1 MPVTDFPNQGDDK
14 QVSLANSQWPLFPVG
29 EASELQRDFS
39 SIWDEGGNIRGNE
52 QFKLL
57 APMARERRGP
67 RNAAEERAVRLRE
80 AWVARHKGDFRLPGV
95 VAQIKWLS
103 IGSRGIDHMR
113 EVIRD
118 AKDKLEDKKNFTA
131 KLNTTYT
138 ETEDKKGIIK
148 SSFII
153 STDTIDRQGEIVDQD
168 GWDFSNYMK
177 NPVVLDTHRY
187 ESIDDVVGKVVGQP
201 RRKANGWVVD
211 MEFADTPKGRL
222 AQDLVANGFINTVSV
237 GFRSVQRRPEG
248 KLMRHIKMELLEISL
263 VAVPANPEALRVKA
277 VQTNRDLP
285 LAPEDYE
292 WNQPAAL
299 VRVREYASSDGSG
312 DKDTIDWSKYA
323 RAFMLVREGLE
334 EDFGGYGYP
343 YADVIDGRLYAHIR
357 PVQIIANILAG
368 GQGGGKLSPD
378 DRRKMA
384 RVVKAYYDKADLELP
399 ESVAELA
406 KGYEEQPMDKPEEEQ
421 GMIGDKPK
429 KPMGRKNVGL
439 LMELRD
445 ALLEAVAKTE
455 DIVAYYEGEDEEV
468 EDSQKP
474 YDYDDME
481 EEKVAPKGVQAPNTN
496 TKLVEGIR
504 GLLAAFDRRVN

>member
-1 MPVTDFPNQGDDK
+1 MPVTDFPNPGDDK
-14 QVSLANSQWPLFPVG
+14 AVSLANSQWPVFPVG
-29 EASELQRDFS
+29 EATELQRDFP

-67 RNAAEERAVRLRE
+67 RNAAEEEAVRLRE

-95 VAQIKWLS
+95 VAQIKWLA
-103 IGSRGIDHMR
+103 IGDRGIDHMR
-113 EVIRD
+113 EVIRE

-138 ETEDKKGIIK
+138 EAEGKKSLK
-148 SSFII
+148 ASFVI

-168 GWDFSNYMK
+168 GWEFANYMK

-201 RRKANGWVVD
+201 RRKGNGWIVD

-222 AQDLVANGFINTVSV
+222 AQELVANGFINTVSV
-237 GFRSVQRRPEG
+237 GFRSMQRRPEG
-248 KLMRHIKMELLEISL
+248 KLTRHIKMELLEVSL
-263 VAVPANPEALRVKA
+263 VAVPANPEALRVKG
-277 VQTNRDLP
+277 VQPDRDLP

-292 WNQPAAL
+292 WDQPAAL
-299 VRVREYASSDGSG
+299 VRVRDWASSDGSG
-312 DKDTIDWSKYA
+312 DKAKMEWSKYA
-323 RAFMLVREGLE
+323 RAFMLVREGME
-334 EDFGGYGYP
+334 QDFGGYGYP

-368 GQGGGKLSPD
+368 GQGGGNLSPD

-384 RVVKAYYDKADLELP
+384 RVVASYYDKAGLELP
-399 ESVAELA
+399 ESVADLA
-406 KGYEEQPMDKPEEEQ
+406 KGYEEQPMDKPEDMPE
-421 GMIGDKPK
+421 DKPVR
-429 KPMGRKNVGL
+429 RKDVGM

-445 ALLEAVAKTE
+445 VLLDAVARVE
-455 DIVAYYEGEDEEV
+455 DIVAYYEGEDEGVAEEEEV
-468 EDSQKP
+468 ESEDE
-474 YDYDDME
+474 ME
-481 EEKVAPKGVQAPNTN
+481 EEVAPKGVQAPKAND
-496 TKLVEGIR
+496 KLVEGIR